1 MEQDG
6 YPFPEVGDEWS
17 DEEVLIPRHRRK
29 APYVPP
35 LKFEKVTATSAETS
49 SDESSVS
56 PRPHRLSA
64 TIGPLVPP
72 KSPSRP
78 NASRGNSQ
86 DDLIQR
92 YYQVTK
98 ERDALRK
105 QLQRRSM
112 GPHGEPAKRSVVYRS
127 EENTL
132 IEELLALRYEIRVW
146 SEEYFSGPIRA
157 TSKRPYLTRAKE
169 LFGNLTDNYQIYLKH
184 PEERPLLIQAYVWM
198 KLQQKIFNNWQQGSG
213 YVWAGKLGDRKLRE
227 INDTLRKGTFIRQ
240 SDISQNCNAYNVQLS
255 KTKPKPKNTTNGA
268 P

>member
-1 MEQDG
+1 MEQEG

-29 APYVPP
+29 APYIPP

-49 SDESSVS
+49 SDESSALGS
-56 PRPHRLSA
+56 PHRLSA
-64 TIGPLVPP
+64 TISPLVPP

-78 NASRGNSQ
+78 DASRGNSQ

-112 GPHGEPAKRSVVYRS
+112 GPHGMPAKRSIVYKS

-146 SEEYFSGPIRA
+146 SEEYFGGPIKA

-169 LFGNLTDNYQIYLKH
+169 LFGNLTDNYQTYLKH

-198 KLQQKIFNNWQQGSG
+198 KLQQKIFNNWQKGSG

-227 INDTLRKGTFIRQ
+227 INDTLRKGTLPRPRR
-240 SDISQNCNAYNVQLS
+240 ISHDYNANKVQLLR
-255 KTKPKPKNTTNGA
+255 TKPKPKNTTNGE